1 MKKLFFTI
9 TVSFSLL
16 INAQE
21 GAIITMHAALVEG
34 DLNAFEKVE
43 SVYMKKVAQHAADRG
58 YILAWNLL
66 KAVRLDGVNDEE
78 QFNYMFVQSNKS
90 VQDILDPKNMFWNLA
105 EDVLSAEELSD
116 LNNLRSKYTWT
127 KDIHVVYR
135 IESGLWFPSDPDA
148 YKDAVIQFNFAK
160 PKDKTGFIA
169 ENSSLWKPFFA
180 ANGPKMN
187 MLSWGTG
194 NKIHPTGDE
203 WASVMTWD
211 MFSSLADLFNYRLGD
226 FSDNIEPP
234 VRESNMNEIN
244 PGGFY
249 QVATWRWMAG
259 ASAN

>member
-9 TVSFSLL
+9 TVLFSLL

-58 YILAWNLL
+58 DILAWNLL

-160 PKDKTGFIA
+160 PKDKTGFLA

-187 MLSWGTG
+187 
-194 NKIHPTGDE
+194 
-203 WASVMTWD
+203 
-211 MFSSLADLFNYRLGD
+211 
-226 FSDNIEPP
+226 
-234 VRESNMNEIN
+234 
-244 PGGFY
+244 
-249 QVATWRWMAG
+249 
-259 ASAN
+259 